1 MKPSTPL
8 SDIKGVGEKTSL
20 QLQAAGLVT
29 VGDLIQFLPRTY
41 EDYTKVSQISEL
53 HPGNVVVR
61 GTIGQI
67 SSRYVRRGLHVTT
80 AVLSDAS
87 GKVPMTWFNQPYR
100 ATHLAGGGEWLVAGE
115 FAFSQRRYQ
124 LLNPSVRSSDEIVE
138 TGTSIVPI
146 YRQVGGLKTAQL
158 RTLLEEIRPVITMLP
173 DILPREVVTHNK
185 LLSLADAL
193 LALHF
198 PESSEDIERGR
209 QRIAFQELMELLYA
223 AELNREDNARLQSYS
238 IPFDVAAAR
247 DFVSRLPF
255 ALTGDQRRAAW
266 DIIQNFESGVP
277 MNRLLQGD
285 VGSGK
290 TIVAG
295 MAAYMAARG
304 GYQSAIMAP
313 TELLARQHAE
323 TLSTLLE
330 PFGVTVG
337 LLIGSLKEKAKDE
350 LNAHI
355 HDGSIAV
362 TVGTHALI
370 QESVNFHQLGFVVI
384 DEQHRFGVAQRQ
396 KLLGKGHKLPHLLA
410 MTATPIPRSLQL
422 TVYGEL
428 EVSLLQE
435 KPAGRKPIITKI
447 VSPTSRAGLLA
458 GVDKEIE
465 RGRQAYVVCPVIE
478 GQEAR
483 GKREEVKTHATS
495 ASGGSR
501 RGNSQTTFSVRQKNS
516 LGVDRE
522 PGPEESESTNKKSET
537 FWETN
542 VVADNLELSSVTAEY
557 ERLQKTALT
566 HRRIGLLHGKMAA
579 DEKDAVMRRF
589 ASGEIDVLVSTTV
602 VEVGVDVP
610 NATVMII
617 EGAERFGLAQLHQ
630 LRGRVGRSEQQSYCY
645 LVTTESK
652 QTTSLRLRELEH
664 SNDGFYLAEKD
675 LELRGPGEIYGR
687 MQHGQLNL
695 QVASLADTRAIMAVK
710 RAIAWAKEN
719 AVDLLQYEGMRERV
733 ERYRR
738 LTTLN

>member
-20 QLQAAGLVT
+20 QLQAAGLAT
-29 VGDLIQFLPRTY
+29 IGDLIQFLPRTY

-542 VVADNLELSSVTAEY
+542 VVADNLELASVTAEY

-719 AVDLLQYEGMRERV
+719 GVDLLQYEGMRERV

>member
-61 GTIGQI
+61 GTISQI
-67 SSRYVRRGLHVTT
+67 SSHYVRRGLHVTT

-124 LLNPSVRSSDEIVE
+124 LLNPSVRNSDEIIE
-138 TGTSIVPI
+138 TGASIVPI

-304 GYQSAIMAP
+304 GYQTAIMAP

-483 GKREEVKTHATS
+483 GKREEVRTHATS

-645 LVTTESK
+645 LVPTESK
-652 QTTSLRLRELEH
+652 QTTSVRLRELEH

-687 MQHGQLNL
+687 AQHGELNL
-695 QVASLADTRAIMAVK
+695 QVASITDTRTVMRVK

-719 AVDLLQYEGMRERV
+719 AIDLLQYEGMRERV

>member
-61 GTIGQI
+61 GTISQI

-124 LLNPSVRSSDEIVE
+124 LLNPSVRNSDEIIE
-138 TGTSIVPI
+138 TGASIVPI

-304 GYQSAIMAP
+304 GYQTAIMAP

-337 LLIGSLKEKAKDE
+337 LLIGSLGKKAKDE

-542 VVADNLELSSVTAEY
+542 VVADNLELASVTAEY
-557 ERLQKTALT
+557 ERLQKTAFT

-589 ASGEIDVLVSTTV
+589 ASGEIEVLVSTTV